1 MGKPVT
7 RIVKSTD
14 AARSL
19 PDLLDLVADGQ
30 EIVAIVDGR
39 RKNGRVRGYIV
50 RSLDTGK
57 EI

>member
-1 MGKPVT
+1 M
-7 RIVKSTD
+7 VKSAD

-30 EIVAIVDGR
+30 IVAIVDGR

-50 RSLDTGK
+50 QSLDTSK
-57 EI
+57 ETSS